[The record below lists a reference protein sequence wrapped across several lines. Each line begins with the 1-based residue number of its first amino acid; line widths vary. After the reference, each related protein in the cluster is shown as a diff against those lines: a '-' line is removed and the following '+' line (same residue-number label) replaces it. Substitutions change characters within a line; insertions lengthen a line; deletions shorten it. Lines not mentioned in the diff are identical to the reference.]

1 MNWVKCSAVNTYS
14 GQISLGLGEVLSK
27 EVLRKPQMQKYQK
40 QVVTLEVRG
49 GSLLQESSWADTTTC
64 LIKAL

>member
-49 GSLLQESSWADTTTC
+49 GSLLQESS
-64 LIKAL
+64 